1 MENLIQKEE
10 SNYYNLNE
18 RFKIIEQKNKFEKR
32 NKYNNNLLNN
42 SSYNNSSNKKNNIS
56 NYSDNN
62 NKSPKDKIKPKI
74 FLSKQYE
81 EMKIEN
87 LKNDFQNGKYNEA
100 LLESGEKYLWI
111 FLTRMV
117 QS

>member
-1 MENLIQKEE
+1 MIIEEIKKIKDEQEKFKIKLENLIQKEE

-74 FLSKQYE
+74 FQ
-81 EMKIEN
+81 
-87 LKNDFQNGKYNEA
+87 
-100 LLESGEKYLWI
+100 
-111 FLTRMV
+111 
-117 QS
+117 